1 LNFPLNR
8 GRKSSFPEKK
18 MLALS
23 LVLGSFLIILF
34 LIVGLVTGWV
44 AREYMMTHQEGP
56 KQIAYHPEFYNND
69 GDLIDEEIVS
79 VRFEQGYFDD
89 DFEMGDVEDEE

>member
-1 LNFPLNR
+1 
-8 GRKSSFPEKK
+8 
-18 MLALS
+18 MLAVS
-23 LVLGSFLIILF
+23 LVLGSFLTILF

-56 KQIAYHPEFYNND
+56 KQIAYHPEFYNKD

-79 VRFEQGYFDD
+79 VRFEEGYFGD
-89 DFEMGDVEDEE
+89 DFEMEDVEDED

>member
-1 LNFPLNR
+1 
-8 GRKSSFPEKK
+8 
-18 MLALS
+18 MLAVS
-23 LVLGSFLIILF
+23 LVLGSFLTILF

-56 KQIAYHPEFYNND
+56 KQIAYHPEFYNKD

-89 DFEMGDVEDEE
+89 FEMEDVEDEDQ

>member
-1 LNFPLNR
+1 
-8 GRKSSFPEKK
+8 
-18 MLALS
+18 MLAVS
-23 LVLGSFLIILF
+23 LVLGSFLTVLF
-34 LIVGLVTGWV
+34 LIVGLITGWV

-56 KQIAYHPEFYNND
+56 KQIAYHPEFYNKD

-89 DFEMGDVEDEE
+89 YEMEDAEDEE